1 MKKILLA
8 ALALLILAPR
18 ALAIYEEGQEV
29 EPNGDEVRIMNQQG
43 GEEEVVITSEG
54 EEETAPRKEAS
65 PRSERARE
73 RMSVVAQRVEE
84 ILLTQG
90 VQGGIGDQVRQVAR
104 EQKLAQEEMQ
114 LELNKIENRGNFLK
128 RLIGPNYGAIK
139 RMERQVEQN
148 QLRIQQL
155 TQLQTQLTNQ
165 AEITQVEAML
175 EALWEQN
182 TALQERMDQE
192 EDGFS
197 LLGWLFKRLA

>member
-1 MKKILLA
+1 
-8 ALALLILAPR
+8 
-18 ALAIYEEGQEV
+18 
-29 EPNGDEVRIMNQQG
+29 
-43 GEEEVVITSEG
+43 
-54 EEETAPRKEAS
+54 
-65 PRSERARE
+65 
-73 RMSVVAQRVEE
+73 
-84 ILLTQG
+84 
-90 VQGGIGDQVRQVAR
+90 
-104 EQKLAQEEMQ
+104 
-114 LELNKIENRGNFLK
+114 
-128 RLIGPNYGAIK
+128 
-139 RMERQVEQN
+139 MERQVEQN